1 LASYTSYYYP
11 AAAAMS
17 PAAFQHRVTDFV
29 AHLLRCRE
37 HCDAINANRYISREH
52 GRLENLRA
60 ALKTASNSVWFEFN
74 ALRNVLGSRMDLGD
88 ETARHA
94 LSHNTR
100 DLEVIVESRLRDVA
114 LRRIDGPAGFKDMIK
129 KVERIEEK
137 VKTAMIDLGGRL
149 GHGSSR
155 ALVAFAAPSALVSS
169 RPAVIVVPSR
179 PKRRAT
185 TKPKK
190 VKFVEVDSSSRHHL
204 KDSWEETL
212 VGNTVLY
219 VNCYD
224 RTKTTWVR
232 PDGYIKPLPKPAVFA
247 AWGPSVPTMA
257 LTRRDPR
264 IQYRII

>member
-1 LASYTSYYYP
+1 
-11 AAAAMS
+11 MS
-17 PAAFQHRVTDFV
+17 PAAFHHRVTDFV

-37 HCDAINANRYISREH
+37 YCDAIHANRFISGEH

-74 ALRNVLGSRMDLGD
+74 ALCNVLGSRMDLGD

-100 DLEVIVESRLRDVA
+100 DLEVIVELRLRDIA
-114 LRRIDGPAGFKDMIK
+114 LRRLDGPAGFKDMMK
-129 KVERIEEK
+129 RVERIEEK

-155 ALVAFAAPSALVSS
+155 ALVPFAAPTAVMPS
-169 RPAVIVVPSR
+169 RPAAILVPAV
-179 PKRRAT
+179 PKRKVTTRA
-185 TKPKK
+185 KK
-190 VKFVEVDSSSRHHL
+190 VKFVEVDNSSRNHL

-219 VNCYD
+219 VNCFD

-232 PDGYIKPLPKPAVFA
+232 PNGYIKPLPKPAVSSV
-247 AWGPSVPTMA
+247 WGPSVPTMA
-257 LTRRDPR
+257 LTGRDPR
-264 IQYRII
+264 IQYRIL